1 LKTTALRA
9 LIYKDLRLFF
19 SDRRAVVMSFI
30 APIWIASFFGYI
42 FGGGRGNSGDAAR
55 VPVLI
60 VDQDHSELSNEITA
74 RLAAEK
80 TLDVRPSD
88 LDQARSLVRKGNAVA
103 AIVFPGGF
111 GSGIA
116 KGFLDPTARPAIS
129 VLYDP
134 SHSVERNMVQATL
147 TGHVMQSFGDRAFDW
162 LTRPRS
168 LTTPS
173 PAEQAAP
180 ENPNR
185 ATEPGP
191 SSQQTPDART
201 NATRSPRLP
210 IPYTTNEEAVTSG
223 VGVAYNGYA
232 HSFAGMGV
240 QFILFMGIE
249 VGIGLL
255 LQRQRG
261 LWKRLRAAPIS
272 RSLLLGSRTISAAI
286 TALVILAALF
296 AFARLVFGVRVQGS
310 MLGFLG
316 ICMAFSLVTA
326 AFGLLI
332 AALGKTPEAARGL
345 AIFAS
350 LILAM
355 LGGAWVPSF
364 IFPQWLQKLTVIIPT
379 RWAVDGL
386 DAMTWRGLGLSSAI
400 GPIAVLLLFCLAFGG
415 LAISRFR
422 WESDS

>member
-1 LKTTALRA
+1 
-9 LIYKDLRLFF
+9 
-19 SDRRAVVMSFI
+19 
-30 APIWIASFFGYI
+30 
-42 FGGGRGNSGDAAR
+42 RGNSGEATR
-55 VPVLI
+55 VPVLV
-60 VDQDHSELSNEITA
+60 VDQDQSGLSKEITA

-80 TLDVRPSD
+80 SLDVKPSD
-88 LDQARSLVRKGNAVA
+88 LDQARSLVRKGDAVV
-103 AIVFPGGF
+103 AIVFPNGF

-116 KGFLDPTARPAIS
+116 RGVFDPATKPVIG

-134 SHSVERNMVQATL
+134 SHRIERNMVQATL
-147 TGHVMQSFGDRAFDW
+147 TGHVMQSFGDRAFGW
-162 LTRPRS
+162 LFGPRS
-168 LTTPS
+168 LTAPS
-173 PAEQAAP
+173 PGEKGAP
-180 ENPNR
+180 QSTT
-185 ATEPGP
+185 AVTESGRSGQEPE
-191 SSQQTPDART
+191 DANLNT
-201 NATRSPRLP
+201 TRPASPRLT

-223 VGVAYNGYA
+223 PGVQYNGYA

-286 TALVILAALF
+286 TALIILVALF
-296 AFARLVFGVRVQGS
+296 AFARVVFRVRVQGS
-310 MLGFLG
+310 MVGFLG
-316 ICMAFSLVTA
+316 ICVAFSLVTA

-332 AALGKTPEAARGL
+332 ASLGRTPEAARGL

-364 IFPQWLQKLTVIIPT
+364 IFPQWLQKLTLVIPT

-400 GPIAVLLLFCLAFGG
+400 GPIAVLLLFFVAFG
-415 LAISRFR
+415 LVAVTRFR
-422 WESDS
+422 WEADG